1 MDQHVA
7 KDQQFK
13 TLNESKQ
20 NLEAALL
27 QGGGAASTP
36 KGGKMG
42 EIESPTKLPGPKKA
56 LSTLYSDQVSAV
68 KKSVK
73 NKIDAAM
80 TD

>member
-1 MDQHVA
+1 
-7 KDQQFK
+7 
-13 TLNESKQ
+13 
-20 NLEAALL
+20 
-27 QGGGAASTP
+27 
-36 KGGKMG
+36 MG

-56 LSTLYSDQVSAV
+56 LSTLYSDQVTAV